1 MLNYLLLPSDKSDF
15 ENAYLGRMNRIATW
29 FFTAHLPV
37 LVLIAWLNGTQP
49 GLALTLTTGAL
60 AGPLFAKFVFESQ
73 RSISIVMGITAML
86 MGGLLVHFGQG
97 PVQIEM
103 HFYFFVLLALLA
115 VFANPMVIVA
125 AAATVAVHHALL
137 WLLIPSSVFN
147 YDAPLWVVAVHSAFV
162 VLESVAACFIARS
175 FYDNVISLERKVN
188 QRTAELRQRGEEMR
202 RLMDSVQQGFFSV
215 NRDGLISDER
225 SKAANEFL
233 DIQSISNMQAGV
245 RFSEVLR
252 TYDAGAA
259 DWFELGLEDVFS
271 GVMPL
276 EVTIDQLPKRCVVH
290 SRALRIEYS
299 PVVEGDRVSGL
310 AVVVS
315 DVSAEEE
322 RLRLAQEYRELLC
335 IFEHVLKDSSR
346 VKGFVAETQ
355 SIMDRLQSDELDST
369 TFARLIHTLKGNCA
383 VFGLERIAKACHD
396 IEGSTAEGISA
407 HECPAWQQLV
417 SGWEIA
423 SSNFRRFMRNDEDS
437 VAIQREEYT
446 ALLQDLTSNT
456 AHSRLLQRVRGWQF
470 ERMSKQMQHLL
481 EYAHS
486 TAAKLNKQVSVSI
499 EDCGLRIDMEKWSEF
514 WSGLSHVIRNSLSH
528 GIEVRD
534 ERQKLGK
541 PDVGTL
547 TIRSYVNG
555 DNFYLSLMDDG
566 RGLNWDRIREAAT
579 RQGLPTEN
587 ERDLVDAIF
596 CDGVS
601 TATEVTQI
609 SGRGVGLAAVKQ
621 FTDKMQGTI
630 SVLTKE
636 NEGTEFRFCFPLTS
650 LSGPLKSSSMLAS
663 TVRDVPSFQSPLS
676 LGPANVDPCIQVS
689 SVVEPS

>member
-650 LSGPLKSSSMLAS
+650 LSGPLESSSMLAS